1 MANIKTKTSEVHDMS
16 IHQAPMPLCNAGFS
30 QLLIIDAQERLAAA
44 MPADTLDATVTN
56 MNRLVQAAR
65 SLEVP
70 IISTEQY
77 PQGLGK
83 TIDAVREH
91 LPDTVAPTEKTCFSC
106 CTAAGFERA
115 LTSQP
120 ERKQVVLVGMEA
132 HICIV
137 QTASGLQRWGYQV
150 FVAADAICSRHA
162 ALRDNA
168 LERMRHSGI
177 HVTNTESVAFEWLG
191 DSQNPR
197 FREISGMFK

>member
-1 MANIKTKTSEVHDMS
+1 MTNETSEVTDMS

-44 MPADTLDATVTN
+44 MPDDTLETTVSN

-65 SLEVP
+65 TLEIP

-83 TIDAVREH
+83 TIDAVREN
-91 LPDTVAPTEKTCFSC
+91 LPDTAAPTEKTSFSC

-150 FVAADAICSRHA
+150 FVAADAICSRQE

-168 LERMRHSGI
+168 LERMVHSGI
-177 HVTNTESVAFEWLG
+177 HITNTESVAFEWLG
-191 DSQNPR
+191 DSQNPS
-197 FREISGMFK
+197 FREVSRMFR

>member
-1 MANIKTKTSEVHDMS
+1 MS

-30 QLLIIDAQERLAAA
+30 QLLIIDAQESLAAV
-44 MPADTLDATVTN
+44 MPKDELAVTVAN
-56 MNRLVQAAR
+56 INRLVRTAGI
-65 SLEVP
+65 LEVP

-77 PQGLGK
+77 PKGLGK
-83 TIDAVREH
+83 TIEAVREH
-91 LPDTVAPTEKTCFSC
+91 LPDTAAPTEKTCFSC

-120 ERKQVVLVGMEA
+120 ARKQVVLMGMEA

-150 FVAADAICSRHA
+150 FVVADAICSRHPA
-162 ALRDNA
+162 NRQNA

-191 DSQNPR
+191 DSSNPH
-197 FREISGMFK
+197 FREVSRMFK

>member
-1 MANIKTKTSEVHDMS
+1 MS
-16 IHQAPMPLCNAGFS
+16 IHQAPMPLCQNAFS
-30 QLLIIDAQERLAAA
+30 QLLIIDAQDRLAAA
-44 MPADTLDATVTN
+44 MPKDDLAVTVAN
-56 MNRLVQAAR
+56 INRLIAAAQI
-65 SLEVP
+65 LEIP

-83 TIDAVREH
+83 TIDAIRDN
-91 LPDTVAPTEKTCFSC
+91 LPATAAPTEKTCFSC

-115 LTSQP
+115 LTGQP

-150 FVAADAICSRHA
+150 FVAADAICSRHPA
-162 ALRDNA
+162 NRANA

-177 HVTNTESVAFEWLG
+177 HVVNTESVAFEWLG
-191 DSQNPR
+191 DSTNAR
-197 FREISGMFK
+197 FREVSRMFK